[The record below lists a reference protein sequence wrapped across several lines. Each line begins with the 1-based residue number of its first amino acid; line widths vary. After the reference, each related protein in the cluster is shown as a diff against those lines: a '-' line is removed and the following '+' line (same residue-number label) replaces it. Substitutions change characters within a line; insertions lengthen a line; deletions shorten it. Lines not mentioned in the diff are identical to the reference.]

1 VVSNYHVFAS
11 RFQGD
16 RAAFMRSLEAQ
27 QIQTNIYYV
36 VPLHLQEANRFLGYK
51 PGDLPAAEALCEAA
65 IALPLYP
72 ELPGDTLSRIIQN
85 INDWKS
91 P

>member
-1 VVSNYHVFAS
+1 
-11 RFQGD
+11 
-16 RAAFMRSLEAQ
+16 MRSMDAQ

-51 PGDLPAAEALCEAA
+51 PGDLPAAEALCEAV

-72 ELPGDTLSRIIQN
+72 ELPDKTLDKILAAANAAAS
-85 INDWKS
+85 
-91 P
+91 